1 MVQLNKRHQP
11 YPNAKLLS
19 QLDDNASLTENAIN
33 QNKSALTKHK
43 TEKGAHSSSAINHS
57 TGLPVS
63 VEIETTKT
71 RLRNL
76 VLEADGT
83 NVKEVVDARVDREG
97 TVFPSLRDLLVAKET
112 ALDDLS
118 VIVQQETSFDYT
130 TVPPVYYTTL
140 NLADKTVLQCFV
152 IDEETGDIYATQ
164 VSSGNTDESQSYTI
178 TRMNQNGVMLDSMKV
193 VHGGHGTT
201 IGLERENGQLYIWSN
216 YDVVDTN
223 GSTIGHD
230 LVRFPYTPGAT
241 INGGNGGIT
250 RYSKF
255 NDKYTIPVID
265 QKNGLIAFRIKE
277 EGDNSTVE
285 LRKLSDVKTGVDK
298 KLGTVKVPSDLLY
311 LQGFT
316 IDGYDL
322 YWYTGDTNSQM
333 YPAELVQFSFK
344 DGALKKRITCDFGRG
359 ADGKYEG
366 DFREPES
373 IYLYKDPVTGKKS
386 LFAGIATGAVG
397 KRNAKIYAYHS
408 KENAAK
414 FATDLSAGYQ
424 GYALSKNNGYSK
436 RLPDGLTKLST
447 FRQIG
452 YYYMY
457 TTETKIIT
465 DHPSPGDAGWWLDVM
480 PADPSG
486 SVIQTL
492 KRNSTG
498 RDIKIYTRVVTNT
511 GVAGNWIEVMTSQK
525 LSWTNL
531 PLKNGASNPDSDNKL
546 QYAVNGGMGYIRG
559 RVNIP
564 KTDGVVFATLP
575 SEARPSSSSWYQGC
589 QVGGTTGD
597 RKIAVRSNGEVAGLG
612 FAVNNVDSVTYT
624 YVNICYPLN

>member
-43 TEKGAHSSSAINHS
+43 TEKEAHSSSAINHS

-373 IYLYKDPVTGKKS
+373 IYLYKDPITGKKS
-386 LFAGIATGAVG
+386 LFAGIATGTVG